1 MDFGVCVAT
10 KIDDVGYIRFAE
22 NLGYS
27 HAWVADSQ
35 MIWSDCYAVLALAAQ
50 QTERIQLGTGVSVA
64 GPRSAPVIAHSIATI
79 NRLAP
84 GRTFLGMGTGNTAMR
99 IMGHRPLPLGEFA
112 KELRV
117 IRGLLDGELVDFEW
131 RGETTKVQ
139 FQMPELG
146 FLDLEHRVPMYV
158 SAFGPKTMAL
168 AGELGDGI
176 VLSIPPDAAAM
187 ERVWAN
193 VERGAAAAGRELD
206 RSRYL
211 SCSLTMVALLRPG
224 ETLDS
229 ERVRREV
236 GPMVVS
242 SIHYVYDRVRQLGGN
257 PPGRLQGV
265 WDRYCAMVEAVPEE
279 IRHNRIHAGHCTYV
293 LPEEEELITPEL
305 IREVCIAGTPEE
317 IIDQVRKLEAR
328 GLQQIMLLPSLE
340 TQYGFLQDFATHVME
355 KM

>member
-1 MDFGVCVAT
+1 MDFGVCVAS

-50 QTERIQLGTGVSVA
+50 QTERIRLGTGVSVA

-99 IMGHRPLPLGEFA
+99 IMGHRPLRLGEFA
-112 KELRV
+112 QDLRT

-131 RGETTKVQ
+131 RGERTKVQ

-158 SAFGPKTMAL
+158 SAFGPKTMEL
-168 AGELGDGI
+168 AGEVGDGI

-187 ERVWAN
+187 DRVWAQ
-193 VERGAAAAGRELD
+193 VERGAQKAGRDLD
-206 RSRYL
+206 RKHYP
-211 SCSLTMVALLRPG
+211 SCSLTMVALCRPG

-257 PPGRLQGV
+257 PPGRFGNV

-305 IREVCIAGTPEE
+305 IREVCIAGSPDEV
-317 IIDQVRKLEAR
+317 IDQIRSLEAR
-328 GLQQIMLLPSLE
+328 GLEQLMLLPSLD
-340 TQYGFLQDFATHVME
+340 TQYGFLQDFATHVMD